1 MVTDIAIIGGGAS
14 GLTAAISAKE
24 ANRSAKVTIVEKLPR
39 TGKKIIASGNGRCN
53 LSHTPIS
60 ASDYSGSVPTAEIL
74 AGFGDASDFF
84 ESLVANNV
92 AGNNVIMFF

>member
-39 TGKKIIASGNGRCN
+39 TGKKIIASNYIEEQKDYNNKTSQLTLKVSNFISKTFDRIMKSLFKTIENTVNG
-53 LSHTPIS
+53 
-60 ASDYSGSVPTAEIL
+60 
-74 AGFGDASDFF
+74 
-84 ESLVANNV
+84 
-92 AGNNVIMFF
+92 

>member
-39 TGKKIIASGNGRCN
+39 TGKKILR
-53 LSHTPIS
+53 
-60 ASDYSGSVPTAEIL
+60 
-74 AGFGDASDFF
+74 
-84 ESLVANNV
+84 
-92 AGNNVIMFF
+92 